1 MKYIIGLDI
10 GIGSVGWAVVRN
22 DDDCK
27 RLEDFGV
34 RIFESGEIIESN
46 KNIRNSQRR
55 RKYRG
60 MRRRIRRRNHRKERL
75 KNYLENIGFVSRAEL
90 SEFFAKNNHD
100 IIDIRVRALDEKV
113 TPVELTAAL
122 LHIAKRRGYK
132 AFYELSDENNNAKDK
147 KAKEEEEKDIYKALT
162 NTADIIKNGG
172 YRSIAEAIMK
182 DSEHFSDKISGRY
195 KYRNIKEKDEKGKKE
210 SGGKI
215 SENDILFPT
224 EMFEDEVRKILG
236 KQKEFYPQLTD
247 ESIDKIF
254 DIIFS
259 RRDFEDGPGN
269 TDDENRPYKGFVD
282 SIGNC
287 PYYKNEKRG
296 HRYTVIGD
304 LFALAN
310 KLSQYKYVEKNTGEV
325 VKLPRDLMRNI
336 VNQSLQ
342 SGSITKTKINE
353 LAKELNIVILN
364 TKTAKNENIADCI
377 KYLKAVKPI
386 FESYGFDWDKLIS
399 EEYTDQNSLLNRVGD
414 TISFNITPKR
424 RIDALNKIDE
434 LKGKDELIKKLSK
447 QNFSGTAKVS
457 DKYMIDAINAFFD
470 GTLVG
475 EFQANVQQ
483 DEFSVSIKT
492 EKLLKLKP
500 FDNNS
505 EYAQNPVVFRAIN
518 ETRKVVNA
526 IVQKY
531 GAPNAMNIE
540 IASELNKS
548 FDTRQKI
555 STQQNKNEKERK
567 NAIKQISL
575 ITGLDEREIR
585 PQYIERYLLG
595 ELQGWRCMYSNEEIT
610 NKKEAILNK
619 GKQYEIDHI
628 VPFSRILDD
637 TLNNKAL
644 VLARENQKKGAR
656 TPLMYHLSAEKEKEF
671 KQRVNKLF
679 KDNKITE
686 KKYRY
691 FMLESLVGE
700 DAEKILGDWKTRN
713 LNDTRYIAKFLVK
726 YFNDNLYFAREKGD
740 DKRPVVYAVK
750 GAITSS
756 LRRQWLNKETWGRY
770 DKGEL
775 KKITYFDHAVDAIV
789 IANCLPAYVIIA
801 AENHK
806 LRDIYYSAGKIKT
819 EEYRK
824 SLDNCVDT
832 LMKYYG
838 MSPTVSRKLLE
849 KVKET
854 PSLLKNIRFEVEYR
868 VRDYE
873 LMKYFFN
880 YHTKVS
886 EDTLDQIFRNDL
898 YKIYDHQFADSI
910 EMPIVSI
917 KPERKYSGQM
927 VKDGFIKKKDAI
939 SGKNSVKTIG
949 ENNSTVLNDSRFYCV
964 DVYRTCNDETNLN
977 FIKYTDLLKK
987 NNHLYLRSDYRYPDD
1002 YAMHEMYLFYGDYIE
1017 ITKKNKICC
1026 GYYFSL
1032 KNSSRN
1038 ELYMSKGNTRRKL
1051 NNMKENEVCSIT
1063 KKDTV
1068 KKFEIDILGKKLG
1081 EVKKYGEPLSL
1092 LPEKN

>member
-1 MKYIIGLDI
+1 
-10 GIGSVGWAVVRN
+10 
-22 DDDCK
+22 
-27 RLEDFGV
+27 
-34 RIFESGEIIESN
+34 
-46 KNIRNSQRR
+46 
-55 RKYRG
+55 
-60 MRRRIRRRNHRKERL
+60 
-75 KNYLENIGFVSRAEL
+75 
-90 SEFFAKNNHD
+90 
-100 IIDIRVRALDEKV
+100 
-113 TPVELTAAL
+113 
-122 LHIAKRRGYK
+122 
-132 AFYELSDENNNAKDK
+132 
-147 KAKEEEEKDIYKALT
+147 
-162 NTADIIKNGG
+162 
-172 YRSIAEAIMK
+172 
-182 DSEHFSDKISGRY
+182 
-195 KYRNIKEKDEKGKKE
+195 
-210 SGGKI
+210 
-215 SENDILFPT
+215 
-224 EMFEDEVRKILG
+224 
-236 KQKEFYPQLTD
+236 
-247 ESIDKIF
+247 
-254 DIIFS
+254 
-259 RRDFEDGPGN
+259 
-269 TDDENRPYKGFVD
+269 
-282 SIGNC
+282 
-287 PYYKNEKRG
+287 
-296 HRYTVIGD
+296 
-304 LFALAN
+304 
-310 KLSQYKYVEKNTGEV
+310 
-325 VKLPRDLMRNI
+325 
-336 VNQSLQ
+336 
-342 SGSITKTKINE
+342 
-353 LAKELNIVILN
+353 
-364 TKTAKNENIADCI
+364 
-377 KYLKAVKPI
+377 
-386 FESYGFDWDKLIS
+386 
-399 EEYTDQNSLLNRVGD
+399 
-414 TISFNITPKR
+414 
-424 RIDALNKIDE
+424 
-434 LKGKDELIKKLSK
+434 
-447 QNFSGTAKVS
+447 
-457 DKYMIDAINAFFD
+457 MIDAINAFFD

-656 TPLMYHLSAEKEKEF
+656 TPLMYLSAEKEKEF

-679 KDNKITE
+679 KGNKITE

-726 YFNDNLYFAREKGD
+726 YFNDNLYFAREKGY
-740 DKRPVVYAVK
+740 DKIPVVYAVK

-838 MSPTVSRKLLE
+838 MSPAVSRKLLE

-880 YHTKVS
+880 YDTKVG

-977 FIKYTDLLKK
+977 FIKYTDLLKR

-1051 NNMKENEVCSIT
+1051 NNVKENEVCSIT

>member
-46 KNIRNSQRR
+46 KNIRKSQRR

-75 KNYLENIGFVSRAEL
+75 KNYLENIEFVSRAEL

-100 IIDIRVRALDEKV
+100 IIDIRVRALNEKV

-210 SGGKI
+210 SSSKI

-236 KQKEFYPQLTD
+236 KQKEFYSQLTD

-269 TDDENRPYKGFVD
+269 ADDENRPYKGFVD

-336 VNQSLQ
+336 VSQSLQ

-353 LAKELNIVILN
+353 LAKEFNIVILN

-619 GKQYEIDHI
+619 EKQYEIDHI

-656 TPLMYHLSAEKEKEF
+656 TPLMYLSAEKEKEF

-838 MSPTVSRKLLE
+838 MSPAVSRNLLE

-880 YHTKVS
+880 YDTKVG

-977 FIKYTDLLKK
+977 FIKYTDLLKR

-1032 KNSSRN
+1032 KSSSRN

-1081 EVKKYGEPLSL
+1081 EVKKCGEPLSL

>member
-46 KNIRNSQRR
+46 KNIRKSQRR

-75 KNYLENIGFVSRAEL
+75 KNYLENIEFVSRAEL

-195 KYRNIKEKDEKGKKE
+195 KYRNIKEKDEKGKKK
-210 SGGKI
+210 SDGKI

-336 VNQSLQ
+336 VSQSLQ

-353 LAKELNIVILN
+353 LAKEFNIVILN

-377 KYLKAVKPI
+377 KYIKAVKPI

-526 IVQKY
+526 IVRKY

-585 PQYIERYLLG
+585 PQHIERYLLG

-610 NKKEAILNK
+610 NKEEAILNK
-619 GKQYEIDHI
+619 EKQYEIDHI

-656 TPLMYHLSAEKEKEF
+656 TPLMYLSAEKEKEF

-949 ENNSTVLNDSRFYCV
+949 ENNSTVLNDSHFYCV

-977 FIKYTDLLKK
+977 FIKYTDLLKR

-1002 YAMHEMYLFYGDYIE
+1002 YAMHEMYLFRGDYIE
-1017 ITKKNKICC
+1017 ITKKNIIRC

-1032 KNSSRN
+1032 KDSSKN
-1038 ELYMSKGNTRRKL
+1038 KLYISKGNTRRKL
-1051 NNMKENEVCSIT
+1051 NNMKEKEACSIT

>member
-46 KNIRNSQRR
+46 KNIRKSQRR

-75 KNYLENIGFVSRAEL
+75 KNYLENIEFVSRAEL

-162 NTADIIKNGG
+162 NTADVIKNGG

-195 KYRNIKEKDEKGKKE
+195 KYRNIKEKDEKGKKK
-210 SGGKI
+210 SDGKI

-434 LKGKDELIKKLSK
+434 LIKKLSK

-610 NKKEAILNK
+610 NKEEAILNK

-656 TPLMYHLSAEKEKEF
+656 TPLMYLSAEKEKEF

-801 AENHK
+801 AENNK

-838 MSPTVSRKLLE
+838 MSPAVSRKLLE

-880 YHTKVS
+880 YDTKVS

-977 FIKYTDLLKK
+977 FIKYTDLLKR

-1002 YAMHEMYLFYGDYIE
+1002 YAMHEMYLFRGDYIE
-1017 ITKKNKICC
+1017 ITKKNIIRC

-1032 KNSSRN
+1032 KDSSKN

-1081 EVKKYGEPLSL
+1081 EVKKCGEPLSL

>member
-22 DDDCK
+22 DEDCK

-34 RIFESGEIIESN
+34 RIFESGEIIENN
-46 KNIRNSQRR
+46 KNIRNSQKR

-75 KNYLENIGFVSRAEL
+75 KNYLENIEFVSRAEL

-162 NTADIIKNGG
+162 NTADVIKNGG

-195 KYRNIKEKDEKGKKE
+195 KYRNIKEKDEKGKKK
-210 SGGKI
+210 SDGKI

-269 TDDENRPYKGFVD
+269 ADDENRPYKGFVD

-377 KYLKAVKPI
+377 KYLKAVKSI

-526 IVQKY
+526 IVRKY

-585 PQYIERYLLG
+585 PQHIERYLLG

-656 TPLMYHLSAEKEKEF
+656 TPLMYLSAEKEKEF

-838 MSPTVSRKLLE
+838 MSPAVSRKLLE

-880 YHTKVS
+880 YDTKVG

-927 VKDGFIKKKDAI
+927 VKDRFIKKKDAI

-977 FIKYTDLLKK
+977 FIKYTDLLKR

-1002 YAMHEMYLFYGDYIE
+1002 YAMHEMYLFRGDYIE
-1017 ITKKNKICC
+1017 ITKKNIIRC

-1032 KNSSRN
+1032 KDSSKN
-1038 ELYMSKGNTRRKL
+1038 ELYISKGNTRRKL
-1051 NNMKENEVCSIT
+1051 NNMKEKEVCSIT

-1068 KKFEIDILGKKLG
+1068 QKFEIDILGKKLG
-1081 EVKKYGEPLSL
+1081 EVKKYGKPLSL

>member
-75 KNYLENIGFVSRAEL
+75 KNYLENIEFVSRAEL

-162 NTADIIKNGG
+162 NTADVIKNGG

-210 SGGKI
+210 SSSKI

-236 KQKEFYPQLTD
+236 KQKEFYSQLTD

-325 VKLPRDLMRNI
+325 VKLPRNLMRNI

-353 LAKELNIVILN
+353 LAKEFNIVILN

-540 IASELNKS
+540 IASDLNKS

-575 ITGLDEREIR
+575 ITGLDEGEIR

-619 GKQYEIDHI
+619 EKQYEIDHI

-656 TPLMYHLSAEKEKEF
+656 TPLMYLSAEKEKEF

-838 MSPTVSRKLLE
+838 MSPAVSRKLLE

-880 YHTKVS
+880 YDTKVG

-898 YKIYDHQFADSI
+898 YKIYDHQFADPI

-977 FIKYTDLLKK
+977 FIKYTDLLKR

-1081 EVKKYGEPLSL
+1081 EVKKCGEPLSL

>member
-1 MKYIIGLDI
+1 MQ
-10 GIGSVGWAVVRN
+10 SV
-22 DDDCK
+22 
-27 RLEDFGV
+27 
-34 RIFESGEIIESN
+34 
-46 KNIRNSQRR
+46 
-55 RKYRG
+55 
-60 MRRRIRRRNHRKERL
+60 
-75 KNYLENIGFVSRAEL
+75 
-90 SEFFAKNNHD
+90 
-100 IIDIRVRALDEKV
+100 
-113 TPVELTAAL
+113 P
-122 LHIAKRRGYK
+122 
-132 AFYELSDENNNAKDK
+132 
-147 KAKEEEEKDIYKALT
+147 
-162 NTADIIKNGG
+162 
-172 YRSIAEAIMK
+172 
-182 DSEHFSDKISGRY
+182 
-195 KYRNIKEKDEKGKKE
+195 
-210 SGGKI
+210 
-215 SENDILFPT
+215 
-224 EMFEDEVRKILG
+224 
-236 KQKEFYPQLTD
+236 
-247 ESIDKIF
+247 
-254 DIIFS
+254 
-259 RRDFEDGPGN
+259 
-269 TDDENRPYKGFVD
+269 
-282 SIGNC
+282 
-287 PYYKNEKRG
+287 
-296 HRYTVIGD
+296 
-304 LFALAN
+304 
-310 KLSQYKYVEKNTGEV
+310 
-325 VKLPRDLMRNI
+325 
-336 VNQSLQ
+336 
-342 SGSITKTKINE
+342 
-353 LAKELNIVILN
+353 
-364 TKTAKNENIADCI
+364 
-377 KYLKAVKPI
+377 
-386 FESYGFDWDKLIS
+386 
-399 EEYTDQNSLLNRVGD
+399 
-414 TISFNITPKR
+414 
-424 RIDALNKIDE
+424 
-434 LKGKDELIKKLSK
+434 
-447 QNFSGTAKVS
+447 
-457 DKYMIDAINAFFD
+457 FFD

-483 DEFSVSIKT
+483 DEFAVSTKT

-500 FDNNS
+500 FDNDS

-575 ITGLDEREIR
+575 ITGLDEGEIR

-619 GKQYEIDHI
+619 RKQYEIDHI

-656 TPLMYHLSAEKEKEF
+656 TPLMYLSAEKEKEF

-740 DKRPVVYAVK
+740 DKRPAVYAVK

-801 AENHK
+801 VENHK

-838 MSPTVSRKLLE
+838 MSPTVSRKLLK

-880 YHTKVS
+880 YDTKVG

-977 FIKYTDLLKK
+977 FIKYTDLLKR

-1038 ELYMSKGNTRRKL
+1038 ELYMSKENTRRKL

-1081 EVKKYGEPLSL
+1081 EVKKCGEPLSL

>member
-46 KNIRNSQRR
+46 KNIRKSQRR

-75 KNYLENIGFVSRAEL
+75 KNYLENIEFVSRAEL

-100 IIDIRVRALDEKV
+100 IIDIRVRALDEMV

-162 NTADIIKNGG
+162 NTADVIKNGG

-195 KYRNIKEKDEKGKKE
+195 KYRNIKEEDEKGKKE
-210 SGGKI
+210 SSGKI
-215 SENDILFPT
+215 SEDDILFPT

-336 VNQSLQ
+336 VSQSLQ

-353 LAKELNIVILN
+353 LAKEFNIVILN

-610 NKKEAILNK
+610 NKEEAILNK
-619 GKQYEIDHI
+619 EKQYEIDHI

-656 TPLMYHLSAEKEKEF
+656 TPLMYLSAEKEKEF

-854 PSLLKNIRFEVEYR
+854 PSLLKNIRFEIEYR

-880 YHTKVS
+880 YDTKVG

-977 FIKYTDLLKK
+977 FIKYTDLLKR

-1081 EVKKYGEPLSL
+1081 EVKKCGEPLSL

>member
-27 RLEDFGV
+27 RLEDFGA

-46 KNIRNSQRR
+46 KNIRKSQRR

-75 KNYLENIGFVSRAEL
+75 KNYLENIKFVNRAEL

-162 NTADIIKNGG
+162 NTADVIKNGG

-195 KYRNIKEKDEKGKKE
+195 KYRNIKEKDEKGKKK
-210 SGGKI
+210 SDGKI

-224 EMFEDEVRKILG
+224 EMFEDEVRKILS
-236 KQKEFYPQLTD
+236 KQKEFYSQLTD

-585 PQYIERYLLG
+585 SQYIERYLLG

-656 TPLMYHLSAEKEKEF
+656 TPLMYLSAEKEKEF

-679 KDNKITE
+679 KGNKITE
-686 KKYRY
+686 KKYRC

-775 KKITYFDHAVDAIV
+775 KKITYFDHRDVDYLNAKVYIESV
-789 IANCLPAYVIIA
+789 KKPC
-801 AENHK
+801 H
-806 LRDIYYSAGKIKT
+806 IK
-819 EEYRK
+819 
-824 SLDNCVDT
+824 
-832 LMKYYG
+832 
-838 MSPTVSRKLLE
+838 
-849 KVKET
+849 
-854 PSLLKNIRFEVEYR
+854 
-868 VRDYE
+868 VR
-873 LMKYFFN
+873 
-880 YHTKVS
+880 S
-886 EDTLDQIFRNDL
+886 QIFDGDYTFSKIFNNEYDLKPGDAWFRTTGWGNTNYNCYSDGVYKWVVEINGTQTYGQEFRMYNGKVDKTGPILTGVKLFASKATGALKADQENYKTNFDGRTLEHIYFKTFIEAPGSHMYVQVFVKVIYMEDDSVLYNNYRLQDLDKDTIACWNSIGYSSPGCWKKGL
-898 YKIYDHQFADSI
+898 YKYTVRI
-910 EMPIVSI
+910 
-917 KPERKYSGQM
+917 G
-927 VKDGFIKKKDAI
+927 
-939 SGKNSVKTIG
+939 NSRSYEG
-949 ENNSTVLNDSRFYCV
+949 NFTVY
-964 DVYRTCNDETNLN
+964 
-977 FIKYTDLLKK
+977 
-987 NNHLYLRSDYRYPDD
+987 
-1002 YAMHEMYLFYGDYIE
+1002 
-1017 ITKKNKICC
+1017 
-1026 GYYFSL
+1026 
-1032 KNSSRN
+1032 
-1038 ELYMSKGNTRRKL
+1038 
-1051 NNMKENEVCSIT
+1051 
-1063 KKDTV
+1063 
-1068 KKFEIDILGKKLG
+1068 
-1081 EVKKYGEPLSL
+1081 
-1092 LPEKN
+1092 

>member
-1 MKYIIGLDI
+1 M
-10 GIGSVGWAVVRN
+10 
-22 DDDCK
+22 
-27 RLEDFGV
+27 
-34 RIFESGEIIESN
+34 
-46 KNIRNSQRR
+46 
-55 RKYRG
+55 
-60 MRRRIRRRNHRKERL
+60 
-75 KNYLENIGFVSRAEL
+75 
-90 SEFFAKNNHD
+90 
-100 IIDIRVRALDEKV
+100 
-113 TPVELTAAL
+113 
-122 LHIAKRRGYK
+122 
-132 AFYELSDENNNAKDK
+132 
-147 KAKEEEEKDIYKALT
+147 
-162 NTADIIKNGG
+162 
-172 YRSIAEAIMK
+172 
-182 DSEHFSDKISGRY
+182 
-195 KYRNIKEKDEKGKKE
+195 
-210 SGGKI
+210 
-215 SENDILFPT
+215 
-224 EMFEDEVRKILG
+224 
-236 KQKEFYPQLTD
+236 
-247 ESIDKIF
+247 
-254 DIIFS
+254 
-259 RRDFEDGPGN
+259 
-269 TDDENRPYKGFVD
+269 
-282 SIGNC
+282 
-287 PYYKNEKRG
+287 
-296 HRYTVIGD
+296 
-304 LFALAN
+304 AN

-610 NKKEAILNK
+610 NKEEAILNK

-656 TPLMYHLSAEKEKEF
+656 TPLMYLSAEKEKEF

-801 AENHK
+801 AENNK

-838 MSPTVSRKLLE
+838 MSPAVSRKLLE

-880 YHTKVS
+880 YDTKVS

-977 FIKYTDLLKK
+977 FIKYTDLLKR

-1002 YAMHEMYLFYGDYIE
+1002 YAMHEMYLFRGDYIE
-1017 ITKKNKICC
+1017 ITKKNIIRC

-1032 KNSSRN
+1032 KDSSKN

-1081 EVKKYGEPLSL
+1081 EVKKCGEPLSL

>member
-22 DDDCK
+22 DEDCK

-46 KNIRNSQRR
+46 KNIRKSQRR

-75 KNYLENIGFVSRAEL
+75 KNYLENIEFVSRAEL

-210 SGGKI
+210 SSSKI

-269 TDDENRPYKGFVD
+269 TDDKNRPYKGFVD

-336 VNQSLQ
+336 VGQSLQ

-353 LAKELNIVILN
+353 LAKEFNVVILN

-526 IVQKY
+526 IVRKY

-610 NKKEAILNK
+610 NKEEAILNK
-619 GKQYEIDHI
+619 EKQYEIDHI

-656 TPLMYHLSAEKEKEF
+656 TPLMYLSAEKEKEF

-854 PSLLKNIRFEVEYR
+854 PSLLKNIRFEIEYR

-880 YHTKVS
+880 YDTKVG

-927 VKDGFIKKKDAI
+927 VKDRFIKKKDAI

-977 FIKYTDLLKK
+977 FIKYTDLLKR

-1002 YAMHEMYLFYGDYIE
+1002 YAMHEMYLFRGDYIE
-1017 ITKKNKICC
+1017 ITKKNIICC

-1032 KNSSRN
+1032 KDSSRN
-1038 ELYMSKGNTRRKL
+1038 ELYISKGNTRRKL
-1051 NNMKENEVCSIT
+1051 NNMKEKEACSIT

>member
-46 KNIRNSQRR
+46 KNIRKSQRR

-75 KNYLENIGFVSRAEL
+75 KNYLENIEFVSRAEL

-162 NTADIIKNGG
+162 NTADVIKNGG

-210 SGGKI
+210 SSGKI

-269 TDDENRPYKGFVD
+269 ADDENRPYKGFVD

-336 VNQSLQ
+336 VSQSLQ

-575 ITGLDEREIR
+575 ITGLDEGEIR

-595 ELQGWRCMYSNEEIT
+595 EIQGGRCMYSNEEIT

-619 GKQYEIDHI
+619 EKQYEIDHI

-656 TPLMYHLSAEKEKEF
+656 TPLMYLSAEKEKEF

-726 YFNDNLYFAREKGD
+726 YFNDNLYFAREKCD
-740 DKRPVVYAVK
+740 DKRPAVYAVK

-880 YHTKVS
+880 YDTKVG

-964 DVYRTCNDETNLN
+964 DVYRTCNDETNLS
-977 FIKYTDLLKK
+977 FIKYTDLLKR

-1032 KNSSRN
+1032 KNSLRN
-1038 ELYMSKGNTRRKL
+1038 ELYISKGNTRRRL

-1081 EVKKYGEPLSL
+1081 EVKKCGEPLSL

>member
-46 KNIRNSQRR
+46 KNIRKSQRR

-75 KNYLENIGFVSRAEL
+75 KNYLENIEFVSRAEL

-195 KYRNIKEKDEKGKKE
+195 KYRNIKEKDKKGKKE
-210 SGGKI
+210 SSSKI

-269 TDDENRPYKGFVD
+269 TDDKNRPYKGFVD

-336 VNQSLQ
+336 VGQSLQ

-399 EEYTDQNSLLNRVGD
+399 EKYTDQNSLLNRVGD

-567 NAIKQISL
+567 NAITQISL

-619 GKQYEIDHI
+619 EKQYEIDHI

-656 TPLMYHLSAEKEKEF
+656 TPLMYLSAEKEKEF

-740 DKRPVVYAVK
+740 DKRPAVYAVK

-819 EEYRK
+819 EEYRE

-838 MSPTVSRKLLE
+838 MSPAVSRKLLE

-880 YHTKVS
+880 YDTKVD

-977 FIKYTDLLKK
+977 FIKYTDLLKR

-1032 KNSSRN
+1032 KSSSRN

-1081 EVKKYGEPLSL
+1081 EVKICGEPLSL

>member
-1 MKYIIGLDI
+1 
-10 GIGSVGWAVVRN
+10 
-22 DDDCK
+22 
-27 RLEDFGV
+27 
-34 RIFESGEIIESN
+34 
-46 KNIRNSQRR
+46 
-55 RKYRG
+55 
-60 MRRRIRRRNHRKERL
+60 
-75 KNYLENIGFVSRAEL
+75 
-90 SEFFAKNNHD
+90 
-100 IIDIRVRALDEKV
+100 
-113 TPVELTAAL
+113 
-122 LHIAKRRGYK
+122 
-132 AFYELSDENNNAKDK
+132 
-147 KAKEEEEKDIYKALT
+147 
-162 NTADIIKNGG
+162 
-172 YRSIAEAIMK
+172 
-182 DSEHFSDKISGRY
+182 
-195 KYRNIKEKDEKGKKE
+195 
-210 SGGKI
+210 
-215 SENDILFPT
+215 
-224 EMFEDEVRKILG
+224 
-236 KQKEFYPQLTD
+236 
-247 ESIDKIF
+247 
-254 DIIFS
+254 
-259 RRDFEDGPGN
+259 
-269 TDDENRPYKGFVD
+269 
-282 SIGNC
+282 
-287 PYYKNEKRG
+287 
-296 HRYTVIGD
+296 
-304 LFALAN
+304 
-310 KLSQYKYVEKNTGEV
+310 
-325 VKLPRDLMRNI
+325 
-336 VNQSLQ
+336 
-342 SGSITKTKINE
+342 
-353 LAKELNIVILN
+353 
-364 TKTAKNENIADCI
+364 
-377 KYLKAVKPI
+377 
-386 FESYGFDWDKLIS
+386 
-399 EEYTDQNSLLNRVGD
+399 
-414 TISFNITPKR
+414 
-424 RIDALNKIDE
+424 
-434 LKGKDELIKKLSK
+434 
-447 QNFSGTAKVS
+447 
-457 DKYMIDAINAFFD
+457 MIDAINAFFD

-656 TPLMYHLSAEKEKEF
+656 TPLMYLSAEKEKEF

-679 KDNKITE
+679 KGNKITE

-838 MSPTVSRKLLE
+838 MSPAVSRKLLE

-880 YHTKVS
+880 YDTKVG

-927 VKDGFIKKKDAI
+927 VKDRFIKKKDAI

-977 FIKYTDLLKK
+977 FIKYTDLLKR

-1002 YAMHEMYLFYGDYIE
+1002 YAMHEMYLFRGDYIE
-1017 ITKKNKICC
+1017 ITKKNIIRC

-1032 KNSSRN
+1032 KDSSKN
-1038 ELYMSKGNTRRKL
+1038 ELYISKGNTRRKL
-1051 NNMKENEVCSIT
+1051 NNMKEKEACSIT